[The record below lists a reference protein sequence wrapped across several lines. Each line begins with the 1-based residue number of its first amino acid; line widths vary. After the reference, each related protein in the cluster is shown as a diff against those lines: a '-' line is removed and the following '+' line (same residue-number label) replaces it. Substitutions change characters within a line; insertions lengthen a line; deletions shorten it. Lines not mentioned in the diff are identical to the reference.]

1 MFHLNALLGSL
12 GRRAAWCRAM
22 HAVRAAT
29 AFDAVSARATWAA
42 LPREEWRQA
51 VGSTEP
57 GIEILVWHCCRLPT
71 LLDRDFMAEFRVYLR
86 WFVYI
91 YCGGIC
97 EILQIFHTNLF
108 AALLLTHIRE
118 PIYSYNSKII
128 YMYNID

>member
-1 MFHLNALLGSL
+1 MDYWILSDHDGDDVIKCWKLSFHQVEVRPDMFHLNALLGSL

-57 GIEILVWHCCRLPT
+57 GVENTSLALSP
-71 LLDRDFMAEFRVYLR
+71 LA
-86 WFVYI
+86 
-91 YCGGIC
+91 
-97 EILQIFHTNLF
+97 HTCY
-108 AALLLTHIRE
+108 TVIT
-118 PIYSYNSKII
+118 
-128 YMYNID
+128 